1 MTCSWE
7 DLENEEYMYRI
18 MIVEDDE
25 VIANAIRQHL
35 VSWGMEAF
43 CVQDFSDV
51 LTEFA
56 ATGPQPVLMDIHL
69 PFFNGYHW
77 CQEIRK
83 VSKVPVLF
91 LSSASDNMSIIM
103 AVNMGGD
110 DVIAKPSD
118 LNVLTAKV
126 QALLRRTY
134 EFAGTAN
141 LLEHKGAILNKENGI
156 LTYQGEKIELTK
168 NEWRI
173 LQVLIEHNGKAVSRD
188 TLMMRLWESDS
199 FIDDNTLTVNVTRLR
214 RKLEEIGLSDY
225 IQTKKGVGYLLT

>member
-1 MTCSWE
+1 
-7 DLENEEYMYRI
+7 MYKI
-18 MIVEDDE
+18 LIVEDDNTIAE
-25 VIANAIRQHL
+25 RLASHLKKWNYKTICVRDFKNVMEEFKKTDPQLVIL
-35 VSWGMEAF
+35 
-43 CVQDFSDV
+43 
-51 LTEFA
+51 
-56 ATGPQPVLMDIHL
+56 DIGL
-69 PFFNGYHW
+69 PFYNGFYW

-110 DVIAKPSD
+110 DFIAKPFD

-134 EFAGTAN
+134 EFAGATN
-141 LLEHKGAILNKENGI
+141 LLEHKGAILDKENGI

-173 LQVLIEHNGKAVSRD
+173 LQVLMEHKGKAVSRD

>member
-1 MTCSWE
+1 MQK
-7 DLENEEYMYRI
+7 I
-18 MIVEDDE
+18 FVVEDDHVIREQLSKHLEMWNYE
-25 VIANAIRQHL
+25 VYCCINFQYVLKDFEKFKPNL
-35 VSWGMEAF
+35 V
-43 CVQDFSDV
+43 
-51 LTEFA
+51 L
-56 ATGPQPVLMDIHL
+56 LDIKL
-69 PFFNGYHW
+69 PFYDGYYW
-77 CQEIRK
+77 CSEIRK
-83 VSKVPVLF
+83 TSDVPIVF
-91 LSSASDNMSIIM
+91 LSSASDNMNQVM
-103 AVNMGGD
+103 AMHLGAD
-110 DVIAKPSD
+110 DFIAKPFD

-134 EFAGTAN
+134 EFAGATN
-141 LLEHKGAILNKENGI
+141 LLEHKGAILDKENGI

-173 LQVLIEHNGKAVSRD
+173 LQVLMEHKGKAVSRD